1 MTESASAA
9 VTALQPQAAARERPR
24 ALNLP
29 AIVEIPAEPA
39 ARNDIRTGGA
49 ILAGFCAIFILWGW
63 LAPLATATLASGM
76 LVVEGN
82 RRTLQHLEGGIVREF
97 LIRDGDQVKEGEV
110 LIRLDDTQTLS
121 TNLAVRGL
129 VDGFRALDARLSA
142 ERTGDARIDFPADLL
157 ARRDDPA
164 VAEIIAGQ
172 EAIFASR
179 RASLEGQSSIL
190 MQRGEQLRAEIS
202 SYQAQMR
209 AQEEQLRYI
218 RGEIEDVRFLVDKG
232 LERKP
237 RLLALQRNAAQLV
250 GVRDQ
255 QNGLI
260 SRAEQQ
266 IGETELQLLQLRNQR
281 LAEITTEQRDL
292 RARLSEAQERLKV
305 AADMQQRREVVAPFS
320 GTVTGLRIHTIG
332 GVVRPGDPLLDL
344 VPAEEGLVVEVRILP
359 QDIQHVAVGMKAE
372 VRLTA
377 LKQRVTPMV
386 HGVVIY
392 VSADIEIDPRSVV
405 SYYRAKVRIDTDQY
419 GALHDVVLA
428 PGMPAEV
435 MVRGFDRN
443 FFSYVAQPIRESF
456 SRAFREY

>member
-292 RARLSEAQERLKV
+292 RADFLRAFGDEARGRFRGEPLPPRHFLTCKRLQAASLSASRERALSRAPDRSRQPRCRRRRLDAP
-305 AADMQQRREVVAPFS
+305 AAALQRGPP
-320 GTVTGLRIHTIG
+320 T
-332 GVVRPGDPLLDL
+332 
-344 VPAEEGLVVEVRILP
+344 
-359 QDIQHVAVGMKAE
+359 AV
-372 VRLTA
+372 LC
-377 LKQRVTPMV
+377 
-386 HGVVIY
+386 
-392 VSADIEIDPRSVV
+392 
-405 SYYRAKVRIDTDQY
+405 
-419 GALHDVVLA
+419 
-428 PGMPAEV
+428 GMPPP
-435 MVRGFDRN
+435 
-443 FFSYVAQPIRESF
+443 AQ
-456 SRAFREY
+456 SRAGR